1 MNLDRISYRWWLLA
15 LLLILAALAWQF
27 GGAFLALVR
36 DEQALEAF
44 VIRLGWLGP
53 VALILCNAAQII
65 IAPIPGYIVQL
76 TAGFLY
82 GPLWGGL
89 WASMG
94 LLIGS
99 ISAMWLARTY
109 GRPLV
114 NQLIGEGRLDHW
126 EKVTFSTHPLIWFI
140 LLASPIGDLPYFLA
154 GLAKVSFLRIALLTL
169 MIRVPGT
176 FVAAAIGAGV
186 IGLAWWQ
193 IGLFAC
199 VGGGL
204 LLLFWRYQEPILHWV
219 NQRIHQRL

>member
-1 MNLDRISYRWWLLA
+1 MNLDRIAYRWWLFA
-15 LLLILAALAWQF
+15 LFLLIIALAWRF
-27 GGAFLALVR
+27 GGDFLALVR
-36 DEQALEAF
+36 NQHALEAF

-82 GPLWGGL
+82 GPVWGGV
-89 WASMG
+89 WASIG

-99 ISAMWLARTY
+99 TSAMWLARTY

-114 NQLIGEGRLDHW
+114 ERLIGEGRLDRW
-126 EKVTFSTHPLIWFI
+126 EKVTLSTHTAVWFI
-140 LLASPIGDLPYFLA
+140 LLAAPIGDLPYFLA
-154 GLAKVSFLRIALLTL
+154 GLAQVSFLRIALLTL
-169 MIRVPGT
+169 LIRVPSV
-176 FVAAAIGAGV
+176 FVATAIGAGV

-193 IGLFAC
+193 MALIFC

-204 LLLFWRYQEPILHWV
+204 LLLFLRYQDQILQWLD
-219 NQRIHQRL
+219 QRIQQKS